1 MANNAQFFENKS
13 CQYYP
18 CHKNM
23 AEINCLF
30 CFCPLYFLACGSA
43 KQKRTQYGIKDCS
56 DCDYPHIRT
65 NYHNIINR
73 LLKEQ
78 PK

>member
-18 CHKNM
+18 CHENM

-30 CFCPLYFLACGSA
+30 CFCPLYFLTCGST
-43 KQKRTQYGIKDCS
+43 KQKRTSHGIKDCS
-56 DCDYPHIRT
+56 DCTYPHVRE

-73 LLKEQ
+73 LLKEA
-78 PK
+78 K